1 MELLGEKI
9 RFRGRLPDLV
19 GVLHRLAWPHGL
31 AGRLAAGYADPGPA
45 SACLHSAMAC
55 LWGHSPLRSRVWH
68 EKALGRAGAQ
78 TISN

>member
-19 GVLHRLAWPHGL
+19 GVLHRLAWPQGL

-45 SACLHSAMAC
+45 RRAYTRLWRAYGALALAVACLA
-55 LWGHSPLRSRVWH
+55 
-68 EKALGRAGAQ
+68 
-78 TISN
+78 